1 MKGFPRHF
9 GNNYFIHFSGK
20 SEFDFKVKVLVLIF
34 LKTSKCVSKVT
45 TKDWNSNY
53 FETKVLILN
62 KIKHMDI
69 KQFEYEPL
77 AHYSYAI
84 ISEGKMAVIDP
95 ERNPVQYYDFAK
107 ANSAEILAVIETH
120 PHADFVSAHLQI
132 HKETGAK
139 IYCSEKTGADYPHTA
154 FDEGESIQIG
164 KVTLKAINTPGHSP
178 DSITVVATEEGEMVL
193 FTGDTLF
200 IGDVGRP
207 DLREKSGNMKANRE
221 ELAEMMYDTIQNKF
235 TDLPDDAL
243 IYPAHGAGTLCG
255 KSISD
260 DNSSTLGNE
269 RMGNWAFKKQSK
281 DEFVDTLLNNQPF
294 IPSYFG
300 YDVDINKIGAD
311 SVQPAID
318 AIPFKENASAEG
330 LIVDM
335 RDEEIFK
342 KGHLGGSF
350 NIQAV
355 SDNAK
360 FETWL
365 GAIVEPEEEFT
376 LVIGSEENKEKLL
389 HRVAKIGY
397 EKQLKQVITLSD
409 DNLVSTEALDLKDF
423 KSNPDKYT
431 IVDIRNKSEV
441 EEGKYFDSA
450 LAHPLNELRDTAE
463 DIPTD
468 KPIVVHCAGGY
479 RSAAGSSILEK
490 KLKGVTVYD
499 LSDQVK
505 QFQD

>member
-1 MKGFPRHF
+1 
-9 GNNYFIHFSGK
+9 
-20 SEFDFKVKVLVLIF
+20 
-34 LKTSKCVSKVT
+34 
-45 TKDWNSNY
+45 
-53 FETKVLILN
+53 
-62 KIKHMDI
+62 MDI
-69 KQFEYEPL
+69 KQFEYKPL

-95 ERNPVQYYDFAK
+95 ERDPMQYYDFAK
-107 ANSAEILAVIETH
+107 ANNAKIVAVIETH
-120 PHADFVSAHLQI
+120 PHADFVSSHLQI
-132 HKETGAK
+132 HKETGAT
-139 IYCSEKTGADYPHTA
+139 IYNSEKTGADYPHTA
-154 FDEGESIQIG
+154 FDEGG
-164 KVTLKAINTPGHSP
+164 TLKIGNVVLTAINTPGHSP
-178 DSITVVATEEGEMVL
+178 DSITVVATQNDKTVL

-207 DLREKSGNMKANRE
+207 DLREKAGNMQAKRE

-235 TDLPDDAL
+235 NGLPDDA
-243 IYPAHGAGTLCG
+243 IVYPAHGAGSLCG
-255 KSISD
+255 KSMSD

-269 RMGNWAFKKQSK
+269 RMGNWAFKEQSK
-281 DEFVDTLLNNQPF
+281 EEFIEKLLDSQPF

-300 YDVDINKIGAD
+300 YDVDTNKDGAEN
-311 SVQPAID
+311 VQQSID
-318 AIPFKENASAEG
+318 KIPFKENATAQG
-330 LIVDM
+330 LIVDV

-342 KGHLGGSF
+342 KEHLEGSF

-376 LVIGSEENKEKLL
+376 LVIDSKEDKVKLL

-409 DNLVSTEALDLKDF
+409 KNLVSMEVLDLKDF
-423 KSNPDKYT
+423 KNNPDKYT
-431 IVDIRNKSEV
+431 IVDIRNKSEI

-468 KPIVVHCAGGY
+468 NPIVVHCAGGY
-479 RSAAGSSILEK
+479 RSAAGSSILQK
-490 KLKGVTVYD
+490 KLNDVTVYD
-499 LSDQVK
+499 LSDDIK
-505 QFQD
+505 EFK

>member
-1 MKGFPRHF
+1 
-9 GNNYFIHFSGK
+9 
-20 SEFDFKVKVLVLIF
+20 
-34 LKTSKCVSKVT
+34 
-45 TKDWNSNY
+45 
-53 FETKVLILN
+53 
-62 KIKHMDI
+62 MDI
-69 KQFEYEPL
+69 KQFEYKPL

-95 ERNPVQYYDFAK
+95 ERDPKQYYDFAK
-107 ANSAEILAVIETH
+107 ANNAKIVAVIETH
-120 PHADFVSAHLQI
+120 PHADFVSSHLQI
-132 HKETGAK
+132 HKETGAT
-139 IYCSEKTGADYPHTA
+139 IYNSEKTGADYPYTA
-154 FDEGESIQIG
+154 FDEGG
-164 KVTLKAINTPGHSP
+164 TLKIGNVVLTVINTPGHSP
-178 DSITVVATEEGEMVL
+178 DSITVVATHNDKTVL

-207 DLREKSGNMKANRE
+207 DLREKAGNMQAKRE

-235 TDLPDDAL
+235 NGLPDDA
-243 IYPAHGAGTLCG
+243 IVYPAHGAGSLCG
-255 KSISD
+255 KSMSD

-269 RMGNWAFKKQSK
+269 RMGNWAFKEQSK
-281 DEFVDTLLNNQPF
+281 EEFIEKLLDSQPF

-300 YDVDINKIGAD
+300 YDVDTNKDGAEN
-311 SVQPAID
+311 VQQSID
-318 AIPFKENASAEG
+318 KIPFKENATAKG
-330 LIVDM
+330 LIVDV

-342 KGHLGGSF
+342 KGHLEGSF

-376 LVIGSEENKEKLL
+376 LVIDSKENKEKHL

-409 DNLVSTEALDLKDF
+409 KNLVSMEVLDLKDF
-423 KSNPDKYT
+423 KNNPDKYT
-431 IVDIRNKSEV
+431 IVDIRNKSEI

-468 KPIVVHCAGGY
+468 NPIVVHCAGGY
-479 RSAAGSSILEK
+479 RSAAGSSILQK
-490 KLKGVTVYD
+490 KLNDVTVYD
-499 LSDQVK
+499 LSDDIK
-505 QFQD
+505 EFK